1 MLEPL
6 GDFRGHKVLAV
17 YQRIWNYFSILLPI
31 TMTLPIDIGL
41 ILAVRI
47 SIFSL
52 NRKSYIKMA
61 RWSASV

>member
-6 GDFRGHKVLAV
+6 GDVRGHKVLAV
-17 YQRIWNYFSILLPI
+17 YQRLWNYLSILLPT

-41 ILAVRI
+41 ILAVHI

-52 NRKSYIKMA
+52 KRKSYIKMA
-61 RWSASV
+61 RWKASV